1 MSTRLRSA
9 AGLALAAF
17 LAATAF
23 AAPPRPAIVELYTS
37 EGCSSCPPAEAMIE
51 QLAKQPGVLP
61 LAFHVDYWDQL
72 GWRDRFSMK
81 EATQRQQDL
90 ARALGLSTIGT
101 PQLVVDGRH
110 AVWGVDAD
118 NLARV
123 LKTPRSDVPLSLER
137 TGGDLVVRTPAR
149 DGRDVYD
156 VYVVGY
162 LPQAVT
168 RIGKGENAG
177 RTLTEVNVVRY
188 IRKIGQSSGTAG
200 EWKFSLASLPGDASH
215 VVVFLQKPGN
225 GAIVGAQT
233 G

>member
-1 MSTRLRSA
+1 
-9 AGLALAAF
+9 
-17 LAATAF
+17 
-23 AAPPRPAIVELYTS
+23 
-37 EGCSSCPPAEAMIE
+37 MIE
-51 QLAKQPGVLP
+51 RLSKQPGVLP

-149 DGRDVYD
+149 EGRDVYD

-188 IRKIGQSSGTAG
+188 IRKIGQSSNTAG
-200 EWKFSLASLPGDASH
+200 EWKFSLASLPSDASH

-225 GAIVGAQT
+225 GAIVGAQI